1 MFLNR
6 QDPGLENYGKTDDKF
21 ISVNISY
28 IIAGNIDFRLTGSEK
43 IDKVSI
49 TLLGVILTIV
59 VASVTGL
66 IDDLHIVYQW
76 FDL

>member
-28 IIAGNIDFRLTGSEK
+28 IIAELPAAIMYEFFFALFSGYFGELNIFFS
-43 IDKVSI
+43 
-49 TLLGVILTIV
+49 
-59 VASVTGL
+59 
-66 IDDLHIVYQW
+66 
-76 FDL
+76 